1 MLRALKLGDPCPCWD
16 GLFKGTYV
24 AAEKKSFMFNIETES
39 LGIFA
44 LTVMFTCLTYV
55 GFKTVLQLFL
65 DGQLRVAALLPIL
78 ANVHGEHVFKTTNLA
93 K

>member
-1 MLRALKLGDPCPCWD
+1 
-16 GLFKGTYV
+16 
-24 AAEKKSFMFNIETES
+24 MFNIETES